1 MSKLNL
7 RKTALVGI
15 AAGAAVGLVATAAFA
30 AAPTFKITAGSK
42 TTGSS
47 SYLGKATGTSAKPA
61 IHFNDVST
69 HINTTCVSSTAAG
82 SIKLGPKIAGA
93 GAATITKTTFVTC
106 KGPQGT
112 TLQTV
117 QPKGS
122 VWKLNAVA
130 RPVNGVTKVSITNV
144 KANVTVS
151 PLGCTFTVT
160 GATDGTYS
168 NTTHKLTVKPV
179 ASTGHKLKAS
189 NTQGLCA
196 GTINDGDVLQFTG
209 AYTVCTPT
217 GALKIS

>member
-1 MSKLNL
+1 MIRLSI
-7 RKTALVGI
+7 RKTVMVGI
-15 AAGAAVGLVATAAFA
+15 AAGAAVGLVATAAAA
-30 AAPTFKITAGSK
+30 AAPTFKITTAHKTSGS
-42 TTGSS
+42 TAYT
-47 SYLGKATGTSAKPA
+47 GKATGTSAKPA

-69 HINTTCVSSTAAG
+69 HINTTCVSSTASG
-82 SIKLGPKIAGA
+82 TIKLGPKVAGA
-93 GAATITKTTFVTC
+93 GAATITKTTWVTC
-106 KGPQGT
+106 KGPQNT
-112 TLQTV
+112 TLKTV

-144 KANVTVS
+144 KANVTIS

-160 GATDGTYS
+160 GATDGTYN

-189 NTQGLCA
+189 NTQGLCV
-196 GTINDGDVLQFTG
+196 GTVNNGDVLQFTG
-209 AYTVCTPT
+209 AYAVTTPN